1 MVSIREIFKRIDYWA
16 KADRIGPDFPLT
28 HWRLHFD
35 SSMRKL
41 CKKKFLKFDE
51 GAVVRP
57 GVYADACS
65 KISIGKSVVI
75 RPGTFLFADP
85 TPNGGGITIEDFV
98 LIGPCVQFYTNNHS
112 FSDSKLPIFFQGYP
126 PATHSDSILVKE
138 GAWIGAG
145 SIILPGVI
153 IGENAVVGA
162 GSVVTKSVSPG
173 AVVGGAPAVNL
184 HRKDE

>member
-1 MVSIREIFKRIDYWA
+1 LVGIREIFSRFDYWA

-28 HWRLHFD
+28 HWKLHFE

-57 GVYADACS
+57 GVYAEACS

-85 TPNGGGITIEDFV
+85 TPNGGGITIEDYV
-98 LIGPCVQFYTNNHS
+98 LIGPNVRFYTNDHS
-112 FSDSKLPIFFQGYP
+112 YSQKDTPIIFQGYP
-126 PATHSDSILVKE
+126 DASSDDRIVIRK
-138 GAWIGAG
+138 GAWIGDG
-145 SIILPGVI
+145 SIILPGVEV
-153 IGENAVVGA
+153 GENSVIAA
-162 GSVVTKSVSPG
+162 GTVVTRSVPPG
-173 AVVGGAPAVNL
+173 VLFAGNPGVV
-184 HRKDE
+184 KKEF

>member
-1 MVSIREIFKRIDYWA
+1 LVGIRELINRLDYWA

-28 HWRLHFD
+28 HWKLHFE

-57 GVYADACS
+57 GVYAEACS
-65 KISIGKSVVI
+65 KISIGKSVVV

-85 TPNGGGITIEDFV
+85 TPNGGGITIEDYV
-98 LIGPCVQFYTNNHS
+98 LLGPNVQFYSNNHRY
-112 FSDSKLPIFFQGYP
+112 SDASIPIYFQGYP
-126 PATHSDSILVKE
+126 DATLSDGIHIKK

-145 SIILPGVI
+145 SIILPGVVV
-153 IGENAVVGA
+153 GENAVIAA
-162 GSVVTKSVSPG
+162 GSVVNKSVDPG
-173 AVVGGAPAVNL
+173 TLVAGVPAKL
-184 HRKDE
+184 KAKK

>member
-1 MVSIREIFKRIDYWA
+1 MERLVGIRELINRFDYWA

-28 HWRLHFD
+28 HWKLHFE

-41 CKKKFLKFDE
+41 CKKKFLKFDD

-57 GVYADACS
+57 GVYAEACS

-85 TPNGGGITIEDFV
+85 SPDGGGITIEDFV
-98 LIGPCVQFYTNNHS
+98 LIGPCVQFYTNNHN

-126 PATHSDSILVKE
+126 PATQSDSILIKE

-145 SIILPGVI
+145 SIILPGVV

-162 GSVVTKSVSPG
+162 GSVVTKSISPG
-173 AVVGGAPAVNL
+173 AVVGGVPAVNL
-184 HRKDE
+184 H

>member
-1 MVSIREIFKRIDYWA
+1 MVGIRELLNRLDYWA

-28 HWRLHFD
+28 HWKLHFE

-41 CKKKFLKFDE
+41 CKKKFLKFDD

-57 GVYADACS
+57 GVYAEACS

-85 TPNGGGITIEDFV
+85 TPNGGGITIDDYV
-98 LIGPCVQFYTNNHS
+98 LIGPNVQFYTNNHS
-112 FSDSKLPIFFQGYP
+112 YSDKNIPIYFQGYP
-126 PATHSDSILVKE
+126 DAALSDGIHIKK

-145 SIILPGVI
+145 SIILPGVVV
-153 IGENAVVGA
+153 GENAVVAA
-162 GSVVTKSVSPG
+162 GSLVNKSVDPG
-173 AVVGGAPAVNL
+173 TLVAGVPAKFIDKN
-184 HRKDE
+184 

>member
-1 MVSIREIFKRIDYWA
+1 MVSIRELFKRIDYWA

-51 GAVVRP
+51 GAVIRP
-57 GVYADACS
+57 GVYTEACS

-85 TPNGGGITIEDFV
+85 TPSGGGITIEDFV

-112 FSDSKLPIFFQGYP
+112 YLDKNLPIYFQGYP
-126 PATHSDSILVKE
+126 PATQADSILVKK

-145 SIILPGVI
+145 SIILPGVV

-162 GSVVTKSVSPG
+162 GTVGTKSVPPG
-173 AVVGGAPAVNL
+173 VLFKGNPGQIKKSTLN
-184 HRKDE
+184 